1 MPPTPAT
8 PATPAAP
15 AAPSSPRQAARKKAA
30 IDRMLDP
37 ELFKALA
44 DPTRLKLLACVLKC
58 GRGCSVTEVAA
69 CCSVDFSVV
78 ARHLS
83 VLARAG
89 LLSATKDGRTVWYA
103 PRGDALAER
112 FRRLADAIDEW
123 TPAQCCTTTAKLK
136 RTGPRGCC

>member
-1 MPPTPAT
+1 
-8 PATPAAP
+8 
-15 AAPSSPRQAARKKAA
+15 
-30 IDRMLDP
+30 MLDP
-37 ELFKALA
+37 ELFKALS

-58 GRGCSVTEVAA
+58 CRGCSVTEVAA

-103 PRGDALAER
+103 PQGNALAER

-123 TPAQCCTTTAKLK
+123 TPAQCCNPSTKPK